1 MPLCS
6 GFPDDLEQCTETLLH
21 FSTRVT
27 VVRYSLK
34 MITPFFEGAA
44 IYRSMTAGPVLTC
57 RTVEGDGRMTDDF
70 WMTSHKIESPKC
82 FRALCRLTIQ
92 KTEFSSS

>member
-6 GFPDDLEQCTETLLH
+6 HFPDDLEQSTETLLH
-21 FSTRVT
+21 LSTCVT
-27 VVRYSLK
+27 AVRYSLK

-44 IYRSMTAGPVLTC
+44 IYLSMTAGPVLTC
-57 RTVEGDGRMTDDF
+57 RTLLEDDGRMTDDF

-92 KTEFSSS
+92 KTEFS